1 MALTLYLMWLQQY
14 AVRPTDGVSACAIML
29 MKLWP
34 LHLELHRAGQS
45 EQQAIMS
52 KPTIYNVQQR
62 NQTQTVRSG

>member
-1 MALTLYLMWLQQY
+1 
-14 AVRPTDGVSACAIML
+14 ML